1 MAVPLFNSVQPAA
14 FFLKLRIQ
22 PSLSVHRTE
31 KCLLEVD

>member
-1 MAVPLFNSVQPAA
+1 MAVPLFNLVRPVV

-22 PSLSVHRTE
+22 PSLSVPETE